1 MLEKDRI
8 LNVRVK
14 ADPTTVDRI
23 EKIRQLPIR
32 TAQGTVVRLDQVADV
47 VMEPGQLELERDN
60 LRQNIS
66 VTARLQDRDLGSA
79 MRDVQRVVGENPSV
93 PHGSIEYGGLYA
105 QQQESFRNLL
115 VVLLTALALVFIVA
129 LVEFRSFYEPVAIIF
144 GAALSVF
151 GIILALLITG
161 MTVNIVTLLGAI
173 IGSGNRAQERAA
185 DAGCGEGAARKGS
198 GAGGSDRRR
207 PALGGC
213 GRC

>member
-1 MLEKDRI
+1 MLENIPGVVDTSDGLIYTGPTLSLRVRPAEAQHFGLTASDIGAALNIANQGQIVSTVLEKDRI
-8 LNVRVK
+8 LNVRVR

-144 GAALSVF
+144 GAACRSSASSSL
-151 GIILALLITG
+151 
-161 MTVNIVTLLGAI
+161 
-173 IGSGNRAQERAA
+173 
-185 DAGCGEGAARKGS
+185 C
-198 GAGGSDRRR
+198 
-207 PALGGC
+207 
-213 GRC
+213 